1 VRRELCTRRTGR
13 GLGAVLPQ
21 FEIYR
26 QTPSIAVLLQDQ
38 SGDRRSGLA
47 FIRSRREQTV
57 RKAATKLSQNCL
69 IGATIIMHLPMTGVR
84 QQPLESRLLRPE
96 QVPIAFAPVLTP
108 YESPM
113 VVSDG
118 LSTALSV
125 TRLGIQAG
133 VEVSTLLFEV
143 LP

>member
-1 VRRELCTRRTGR
+1 
-13 GLGAVLPQ
+13 
-21 FEIYR
+21 
-26 QTPSIAVLLQDQ
+26 
-38 SGDRRSGLA
+38 
-47 FIRSRREQTV
+47 
-57 RKAATKLSQNCL
+57 
-69 IGATIIMHLPMTGVR
+69 M
-84 QQPLESRLLRPE
+84 ESRLLRLE
-96 QVPIAFAPVLTP
+96 QVPIAFTPVLAP

-143 LP
+143 LKIPETVFDYGAARSIQNVGKGNQAIAWAMSERVMLMV